1 MNAMNATD
9 VLLLNLEEVRRRSL
23 IVWRA
28 IPPERV
34 HWKPDDRAMT
44 CIEMVRHVLEG
55 EFLYTEMLRVR
66 RDVPDEATPFTGRAF
81 TSVDDEVAFSR
92 PFRTTLVNLIHSIGP
107 EELATVKVDRSD
119 KGYVQ
124 TVGDFVL
131 RMAYHEAVHTGQLLA
146 YLRAMGAP
154 HANIWD

>member
-55 EFLYTEMLRVR
+55 EFLYTEMLKARTG
-66 RDVPDEATPFTGRAF
+66 VPDDATPFTGRPF
-81 TSVDDEVAFSR
+81 TSIDEEIAFSR
-92 PFRTTLVNLIHSIGP
+92 PFRTTLVNLI
-107 EELATVKVDRSD
+107 
-119 KGYVQ
+119 Q
-124 TVGDFVL
+124 
-131 RMAYHEAVHTGQLLA
+131 
-146 YLRAMGAP
+146 
-154 HANIWD
+154 